1 MRGPARLGP
10 LADVAVL
17 SPTDAWTVGL
27 HHSHGFIEHWDG
39 RRWSRNGISGVG
51 DLQAVAGISS
61 RDVWTV
67 GGEESYV
74 SLHWD
79 GNRWR
84 RVTLASPAQ
93 SAPPLSSLGSSST
106 RPSESV
112 WDVAAISHRDGWAV
126 GGNDGLLT
134 VHWNGHRWKA
144 HLGPNVG
151 DQLSWLISVAALSAS
166 DVWAVGVAV
175 NGLSLH
181 EPVVYRWN
189 GKKWRSAAVPP
200 IDGELD
206 GIVARSPTEI
216 WTVGWDDPVLG
227 GRGGTISRWNG
238 RKWRAKEVGAATK
251 LVAIAADKRTHVWA
265 VGSIGNPTDENELG
279 APTPVILR
287 YGC

>member
-1 MRGPARLGP
+1 MPGQSACTIRMG
-10 LADVAVL
+10 L
-17 SPTDAWTVGL
+17 SSIGMDAAGA
-27 HHSHGFIEHWDG
+27 GMG
-39 RRWSRNGISGVG
+39 SRASAIYRPWRAFPPGM
-51 DLQAVAGISS
+51 
-61 RDVWTV
+61 WTV

-189 GKKWRSAAVPP
+189 GKKWRSAAAPP

-216 WTVGWDDPVLG
+216 
-227 GRGGTISRWNG
+227 
-238 RKWRAKEVGAATK
+238 